1 MRLFFALWPDPPATA
16 ALAVAAGELAALA
29 GGKAVP
35 AAKIHLTLA
44 FLGEVGDD
52 RLETVRSAASRLR
65 CKAFDVALDQAGS
78 FRGARVAWV
87 GSRKPARG
95 LVELHAA
102 LVGELSVCG
111 FAPDERPYTPHATV
125 ARKISR
131 QVERRAI
138 APIEWRAREISLV
151 KSELGRGTYE
161 TLAGWSL
168 GD

>member
-16 ALAVAAGELAALA
+16 ALAAAAAELAALA

-44 FLGEVGDD
+44 FLGDVADD
-52 RLETVRSAASRLR
+52 RLEAARAAASRLR
-65 CKAFDVALDQAGS
+65 CKAFDVALDQVGS

-87 GSRKPARG
+87 GSGTPTRG
-95 LVELHAA
+95 LIELHAA
-102 LVGELSVCG
+102 LAGELGVCG
-111 FAPDERPYTPHATV
+111 VPADERPYTPHATV

-131 QVERRAI
+131 QLERRAI
-138 APIEWRAREISLV
+138 PPIEWRARELSLV
-151 KSELGRGTYE
+151 RSELGKGSYT

-168 GD
+168 L